1 MALSLLKV
9 VGPADVM
16 DIALVAVL
24 VYAVLV
30 WFKRARAAFVAKG
43 ILVAAVV
50 YLFAR
55 TTGMVMTTGLFHA
68 FFAVVL
74 VALLV
79 IFQEELRS
87 LFERIAVWSFSGGV
101 SPQPTARQA
110 ELIVKACG
118 DLAKDRIGALVV
130 LHGRDPLERHLEGGW
145 SLGGELSEPLLKSI
159 FDFHSEGHDGAVI
172 IEGERASR
180 FGVRLPLS
188 KSTAKLAGLGTRH
201 AAALGLVERTDA
213 LCIVVSEERGVISVG
228 EDGRLEPVSGV
239 EALRERV
246 ARFRAENEPTPA
258 RDAAAEFFHKNGREK
273 IIAGGTALVLWM
285 VLVLGAKEWR
295 EGFDAPVLVR
305 NVPSGLVSS
314 RVSPAVVRITL
325 SGALRDFFWLDHAR
339 LAVRVDASQVKEG
352 ARFLPLSQH
361 QVGHPPRLLVEELT
375 PDFVEVTLSKGGAP

>member
-9 VGPADVM
+9 VGPADVL

-24 VYAVLV
+24 VYALLV

-43 ILVAAVV
+43 ILVTAAV

-68 FFAVVL
+68 FFAILL

-87 LFERIAVWSFSGGV
+87 VFERIAVWSFLGGA

-110 ELIVKACG
+110 ELIVKTCG
-118 DLAKDRIGALVV
+118 DLARDRIGALVV
-130 LHGRDPLERHLEGGW
+130 LHGRDPLARHLSGGW

-201 AAALGLVERTDA
+201 AAALGLAELTDA
-213 LCIVVSEERGVISVG
+213 LCIVVSEERGTISVA
-228 EDGRLEPVSGV
+228 EEGRLERLEGV
-239 EALRERV
+239 EALRARV
-246 ARFRAENEPTPA
+246 ARFRAEKEPTPA
-258 RDAAAEFFHKNGREK
+258 RDAAAEFLAKNGREK
-273 IIAGGTALVLWM
+273 VLAGGAALVLWM

-295 EGFDAPVLVR
+295 ATYEAPVLVR
-305 NVPSGLVSS
+305 NVRAGLQTA
-314 RVSPAVVRITL
+314 RVSPAVVRVTL
-325 SGALRDFFWLDHAR
+325 AGQLRDFFWLDPAR
-339 LAVRVDASQVKEG
+339 LAVRVDASQLKEG
-352 ARFLPLSQH
+352 ERALPLDLDQAA
-361 QVGHPPRLLVEELT
+361 HPPRLAVEELA
-375 PDFVEVTLSKGGAP
+375 PDIVEVSLTRTAAP

>member
-24 VYAVLV
+24 VYALLV

-43 ILVAAVV
+43 ILVVAAV

-68 FFAVVL
+68 FFAILL

-87 LFERIAVWSFSGGV
+87 LFERIAVWSFTGGA

-118 DLAKDRIGALVV
+118 DLARDRIGALVV
-130 LHGRDPLERHLEGGW
+130 LHGLDPLERHLEGGW

-201 AAALGLVERTDA
+201 AAALGLAELTDA
-213 LCIVVSEERGVISVG
+213 LCIVVSEERGTISAAEG
-228 EDGRLEPVSGV
+228 GRLEPLDGV
-239 EALRERV
+239 EALRARV

-258 RDAAAEFFHKNGREK
+258 RDAAAEFFRKNGREK
-273 IIAGGTALVLWM
+273 LIAGTAALVLWM

-295 EGFDAPVLVR
+295 QTFEVPVRLR
-305 NVPSGLVSS
+305 NVPAGLGNP
-314 RVSPAVVRITL
+314 RLSPPVARLTL
-325 SGALRDFFWLDHAR
+325 SGALGDFFWLDLAG
-339 LAVRVDASQVKEG
+339 LAVRVDASQLKEG
-352 ARFLPLSQH
+352 VSTLPLAQH
-361 QVGHPPRLLVEELT
+361 QAAHPPRLVLEELS
-375 PDFVEVTLSKGGAP
+375 PDFVSVTLSRAP